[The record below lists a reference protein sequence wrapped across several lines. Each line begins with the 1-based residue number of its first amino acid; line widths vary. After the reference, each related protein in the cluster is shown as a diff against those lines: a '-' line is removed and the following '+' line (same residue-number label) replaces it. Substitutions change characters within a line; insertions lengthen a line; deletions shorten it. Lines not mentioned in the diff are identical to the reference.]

1 MRPAHEARV
10 GAAAKLAERG
20 RGLPSVDARFV
31 RVIEAPCYGVKNA
44 RDAVL
49 RDATSDYRV
58 ALEGAEG
65 VVLDLSRCRRG
76 ALADQVE
83 IDVGAER
90 GGVEEDQ
97 PDVDAEFGLVVGL
110 VVCGG

>member
-1 MRPAHEARV
+1 
-10 GAAAKLAERG
+10 
-20 RGLPSVDARFV
+20 
-31 RVIEAPCYGVKNA
+31 
-44 RDAVL
+44 
-49 RDATSDYRV
+49 
-58 ALEGAEG
+58 LEGAEG